1 MVSDT
6 FIETFINLYLTFI
19 LIHALWYKKTILS
32 NEITLQ
38 KELALDK
45 LTESKFTFEKFMCK
59 TRFTFNVNLF
69 DIITFIIAL
78 IGLSIIMTIYATK
91 IIVGYKYNF
100 SLCIISFIYISVY
113 LISIYLPVFF
123 ITKPRKTKKHRQK
136 TV

>member
-38 KELALDK
+38 KELTLDR
-45 LTESKFTFEKFMCK
+45 LMESKPILK
-59 TRFTFNVNLF
+59 
-69 DIITFIIAL
+69 
-78 IGLSIIMTIYATK
+78 K
-91 IIVGYKYNF
+91 I
-100 SLCIISFIYISVY
+100 
-113 LISIYLPVFF
+113 
-123 ITKPRKTKKHRQK
+123 QK